1 VGERRFVR
9 RRAEGR
15 KRIGRVGGRTRTR
28 AQNGIGRESREK
40 CRKIQ
45 RGSRESER
53 ARGRERERER
63 ETFNQRGRLLPP
75 YYICNT

>member
-1 VGERRFVR
+1 MGERRFVR
-9 RRAEGR
+9 RRAKGR

-53 ARGRERERER
+53 ARERER

-75 YYICNT
+75 LLHM